1 MTNENV
7 VLVDEPRPRVRRIT
21 MNRPEKRNSLIHP
34 LRGAILETLREHDQ
48 DPDVSVTII
57 RGAGPSFSAGYD
69 LGGGNEG
76 QEMPYYTPG
85 GEGAWPRH
93 VTEGW
98 MSIWDLAKPVI
109 AQVHGYCLAGG
120 SELATGCDLVYMAED
135 AQMGYPAVRFGVPDM
150 HFHAVVPRDAQG
162 DGDDA
167 DRRLDH
173 AASRPSSSAGRTPR
187 IPADE
192 LDERV
197 LEVAQRIAMVPI
209 ELLQL
214 NKRVVHRQ
222 MDVMGLR
229 AGIRAGTELC
239 ALGTHTET
247 MREFIGAA
255 REKGLT
261 NALQERDA
269 PFGDYRTTDMS
280 TPTTTTRSSASR
292 SNSRSACS
300 SATTRRSGAAPRRR
314 WPGSNRSTPDMIVLE
329 VACGAAHV
337 SEAAAPHVRQSRRAS
352 TSRPNCSRSARP
364 GWPKPG

>member
-1 MTNENV
+1 MSSNV
-7 VLVDEPRPRVRRIT
+7 IVVDEPAARVRRIT
-21 MNRPEKRNSLIHP
+21 MNRPDQRNSLIHP
-34 LRGAILETLREHDQ
+34 LRGAILDTLREHDQ

-69 LGGGNEG
+69 LAGGNVG
-76 QEMPYYTPG
+76 HEMPYYTPA

-109 AQVHGYCLAGG
+109 AQVHGYCLAGA

-150 HFHAVVPRDAQG
+150 HFHPWLLGMRKAMEMMLTGDSISGVEAVELGWAN
-162 DGDDA
+162 
-167 DRRLDH
+167 
-173 AASRPSSSAGRTPR
+173 AAF
-187 IPADE
+187 PAAE

-197 LEVAQRIAMVPI
+197 AEIASRIALVPV

-222 MDVMGLR
+222 MDVMGIR

-239 ALGTHTET
+239 ALGTHTGA
-247 MREFIGAA
+247 MRQFVGKA

-261 NALQERDA
+261 AALQERDK
-269 PFGDYRTTDMS
+269 PFGDYRTKGE
-280 TPTTTTRSSASR
+280 PA
-292 SNSRSACS
+292 
-300 SATTRRSGAAPRRR
+300 
-314 WPGSNRSTPDMIVLE
+314 
-329 VACGAAHV
+329 
-337 SEAAAPHVRQSRRAS
+337 
-352 TSRPNCSRSARP
+352 
-364 GWPKPG
+364 

>member
-1 MTNENV
+1 METTDV
-7 VLVDEPRPRVRRIT
+7 ILVDAPLPLVRRIT

-34 LRGAILETLREHDQ
+34 LRGAILDTLREHDA
-48 DPDVSVTII
+48 DAEVSVTII
-57 RGAGPSFSAGYD
+57 CGAGSSFSAGYD
-69 LGGGNEG
+69 LGTGNVGE
-76 QEMPYYTPG
+76 EMPYYTPG

-109 AQVHGYCLAGG
+109 AQVHGYCLAGA

-150 HFHAVVPRDAQG
+150 HFHPWFLGMRKAMEMMLTGNSINGIDAVQLGWANDAF
-162 DGDDA
+162 
-167 DRRLDH
+167 
-173 AASRPSSSAGRTPR
+173 
-187 IPADE
+187 PADQ

-197 LEVAQRIAMVPI
+197 LEVAHRISMVPT

-222 MDVMGLR
+222 MDAMGLR

-239 ALGTHTET
+239 ALGTHTKA
-247 MREFIGAA
+247 MHQFIGTA

-269 PFGDYRTTDMS
+269 PFGDYRTTDD
-280 TPTTTTRSSASR
+280 A
-292 SNSRSACS
+292 
-300 SATTRRSGAAPRRR
+300 
-314 WPGSNRSTPDMIVLE
+314 
-329 VACGAAHV
+329 
-337 SEAAAPHVRQSRRAS
+337 
-352 TSRPNCSRSARP
+352 
-364 GWPKPG
+364 

>member
-1 MTNENV
+1 MI
-7 VLVDEPRPRVRRIT
+7 LVDEPAPRVRRIT

-34 LRGAILETLREHDQ
+34 LRGAILDTLRAHDQ

-109 AQVHGYCLAGG
+109 AQVHGYCLAGA

-135 AQMGYPAVRFGVPDM
+135 AQMGYPGGALRRAR
-150 HFHAVVPRDAQG
+150 HALPPVVPRHAQG

-167 DRRLDH
+167 HRRLDLRH
-173 AASRPSSSAGRTPR
+173 RGGRARLGERGVSRPTSSKT
-187 IPADE
+187 
-192 LDERV
+192 RV

-222 MDVMGLR
+222 MDAMGLR

-239 ALGTHTET
+239 ALGTHTEGDA
-247 MREFIGAA
+247 RLRRRGA
-255 REKGLT
+255 REGPH
-261 NALQERDA
+261 ERA
-269 PFGDYRTTDMS
+269 AG
-280 TPTTTTRSSASR
+280 
-292 SNSRSACS
+292 
-300 SATTRRSGAAPRRR
+300 TRRAVRRLPHGGARL
-314 WPGSNRSTPDMIVLE
+314 TID
-329 VACGAAHV
+329 
-337 SEAAAPHVRQSRRAS
+337 
-352 TSRPNCSRSARP
+352 
-364 GWPKPG
+364 